1 MSGLRNL
8 NRVTVAKLLLRNF
21 CLCQRS
27 RDIFSFFIFFYF
39 FFFFLKKSQNQE
51 KIIKKKNK
59 RNKRKKSIVLGEGKG
74 NLISYLRIQINQ
86 TCLLLLS
93 VLEWPDLGKQPLSR
107 G

>member
-1 MSGLRNL
+1 MARLRNL
-8 NRVTVAKLLLRNF
+8 ARVTVAKSLLRNF

-39 FFFFLKKSQNQE
+39 FFFLKTSQNQE

-74 NLISYLRIQINQ
+74 NLISYLRIQINK